1 MPFSFHN
8 VVAVLAHLFE
18 QPLVVRCVERR
29 MLCCPRQLLFI
40 MPPLRDRGLFDW
52 QLEVGLFAIVA
63 DTNAN
68 MLLLGDEAIGAR

>member
-1 MPFSFHN
+1 
-8 VVAVLAHLFE
+8 
-18 QPLVVRCVERR
+18 
-29 MLCCPRQLLFI
+29 